1 MQTEFGSSGSPI
13 LNLNTFKVIGIH
25 KEGSNHFNFNK
36 GTFLKF
42 PLNDFI
48 KKIKIK
54 SINILKPNK
63 DIIKDES
70 QNNDI
75 NDIENNIIMK
85 EFKEY
90 MSIGYQLNMLNEY
103 IVKVGKRM
111 IKKKDF
117 IPIRKIIYKITSQWF
132 SIDFTNGNSK
142 KNYNVRFMCT
152 TGHVNFLLIDY
163 GTTINEMINNFL
175 FSINRTEIYLISKRV
190 KQVLC
195 IMECGYITIKILQL
209 KNYLNKVYF
218 H

>member
-90 MSIGYQLNMLNEY
+90 MNIGYQLNMLNEY

-142 KNYNVRFMCT
+142 INYNVRFVCT
-152 TGHVNFLLIDY
+152 TDHVNFLLIDY

-175 FSINRTEIYLISKRV
+175 FSINRTEMISYFK
-190 KQVLC
+190 
-195 IMECGYITIKILQL
+195 EGKIGF
-209 KNYLNKVYF
+209 VYNGM
-218 H
+218 